1 MIATTSKSKVYYL
14 PAAQLAEVSVSVSR
28 WTVMQR
34 RLLRAWWRVRLS
46 ITDGSGIWRRS
57 RRRMGDDYAALLQT
71 VIADGPAELIERRR
85 SKPARPA
92 TILDFDSARLR
103 LRPQTS

>member
-14 PAAQLAEVSVSVSR
+14 PAAQLAEVPVSVSR

-46 ITDGSGIWRRS
+46 ITDGSGAWR